1 MQPSYYIKTF
11 GCQMNKHDSEVAA
24 GMLEKIGLCA
34 ASSETE
40 SDLIVFLTCCVRE
53 NADERLRGQVASLKV
68 LKTSD
73 TGRTPPL
80 IAVGGCIGQRDGEK
94 LLEALPHVDIVFGT
108 HNIDRLPALYQQ
120 AIEKRDRAASYVPWQ
135 PDSVV
140 ETIEEAD
147 SFAADL
153 PTAREHPWHAW
164 LPITQGCDN
173 YCTYCVV
180 PYVRGSERS
189 RNFDDVV
196 AHAEKLVA
204 DGVLEITLLGQN
216 VNSYGRDLYGESR
229 FAEILRAVAA
239 TGVKRL
245 GFATSHPKD
254 LSQQTIDVMAT
265 TPNILRHLHLPVQ
278 SGSNKV
284 LDAMGR
290 CYTRE
295 EYQDLVT
302 RLRTAIPDLTLSTD
316 MIVGF
321 PGESEA
327 DFEDSLS
334 LAKEIVYDQMF
345 TFLYSKREGT
355 PAATMDDEVP
365 ASIAQKRFD
374 KLVECVQ
381 SSALTCNEKLV
392 GSAQDVLVEGPSKRD
407 DTMLTG
413 RTMGAKIV
421 HFPVPDTQDVTAAN
435 DFAGQI
441 MSVKITAASN
451 WFLTGELAK
460 E

>member
-73 TGRTPPL
+73 IGRTPPL

-153 PTAREHPWHAW
+153 PATREHPWHAW

-173 YCTYCVV
+173 YCTYCIV

-216 VNSYGRDLYGESR
+216 VNSYGRDLYGEPR
-229 FAEILRAVAA
+229 FADILQAVAA

-254 LSQQTIDVMAT
+254 LSQQTIDVMAA

-295 EYQDLVT
+295 SYLDLVT
-302 RLRTAIPDLTLSTD
+302 CLRAAIPDLTLSTD

-355 PAATMDDEVP
+355 PAATMDGEVP
-365 ASIAQKRFD
+365 ADVAQKRFD

-392 GSAQDVLVEGPSKRD
+392 GSVQDVLVEGPSKRD
-407 DTMLTG
+407 DAMLTG